1 MYLPVQTLLKGKV
14 VLGCGSA
21 FSLKEAE
28 AVLPMLLACRMN
40 LQEKKKKKS
49 CLCYQK
55 VQLDILC

>member
-40 LQEKKKKKS
+40 LQEKKKKKKKAVFATRRFS
-49 CLCYQK
+49 
-55 VQLDILC
+55 